1 MQKLTALVL
10 FALAAISIGVLVS
23 GASYSE
29 WVFPGGLPLGNAL
42 AAIGLCSLAGSAY
55 NLSPV
60 GSVRRRITQAVLVVA
75 VLWLPISLALAGN
88 LELNFYGSRG
98 TAWLVISSA
107 TAIAVLGSFTLA
119 IAGALLG
126 QSSAANLLHGT
137 DSWARIRSRIGPA
150 AEELDRS
157 AAGKNAEGQDLQ

>member
-29 WVFPGGLPLGNAL
+29 WVLPGGLPLGNAL
-42 AAIGLCSLAGSAY
+42 AAIGLCSLAGSAH

-60 GSVRRRITQAVLVVA
+60 GSVRRRISQTVLVLT
-75 VLWLPISLALAGN
+75 VLWLPISIALAGN
-88 LELNFYGSRG
+88 LELNFSGSRG

-107 TAIAVLGSFTLA
+107 TAIVVLGSLAFA
-119 IAGALLG
+119 IAP
-126 QSSAANLLHGT
+126 SDITAAVKRWL
-137 DSWARIRSRIGPA
+137 
-150 AEELDRS
+150 
-157 AAGKNAEGQDLQ
+157 